1 MHGEVDP
8 RSLTV
13 MVADVLLWANSVD
26 GALREAASA
35 IGDAFPG
42 HGVVAQLPDG
52 SIAAAN
58 AAAGDLLGL
67 TLDQLVGRTSMDP
80 RWSAVSEQGIPL
92 TGAEHPAMVTLATG
106 REVTGFLMGVMSP
119 LIGRTRWIEID
130 SHPVK
135 AEDGS
140 GSAETSR
147 LVGVVAVFTDAT
159 DSARGLAASDAQW
172 RAYQIVV
179 MNTTD
184 VLFRTDPTACVEWA
198 SLAASRVLGWTP
210 SDIVGRPLID
220 VIHAD
225 DHDAFRDALA
235 RLESPERS
243 ADLEYR
249 MERVGGGWRWV
260 SDAVST
266 VVGDDLVVTGQIHA
280 LRDID
285 VEVAVRA
292 ALAES
297 EARYRLIAENAADV
311 IVTIVDGVIT
321 WASPSVTRTLGFQP
335 AECTGQRFES
345 FLLPD
350 ERATTIDPADLEP
363 SSGRHVGR
371 FRVRTKEGTSRW
383 VEVHTSSYV
392 GSDDRAGS
400 LVVTL
405 HVIDERVAFED
416 QLEDL
421 AKRDGLTGAWNRN
434 EGLLRLEAATRPDR
448 RAGEAVAVA
457 FIDVDDFKSVND
469 THGHRAGDDLLVSI
483 VSRTQSRMRRGD
495 ALVRMGG
502 DEFLL
507 VLSGT
512 QSLEEAVDL
521 LEQLRAVIA
530 EPVSTGAGVVKAT
543 VSIGVTLVDD
553 GEGIDACIARADSA
567 MYEAK
572 AEGRNRVVASLP

>member
-52 SIAAAN
+52 AIAAAN

-67 TLDQLVGRTSMDP
+67 SLDQLVGRTSMDP

-106 REVTGFLMGVMSP
+106 REVTGFLVGVMSP

-130 SHPVK
+130 SQPVR
-135 AEDGS
+135 ASGGVGPLAGS
-140 GSAETSR
+140 G

-159 DSARGLAASDAQW
+159 DSARGRAASDAQW
-172 RAYQIVV
+172 RAYHLVV

-184 VLFRTDPTACVEWA
+184 VLVHANLSARVEWV
-198 SLAASRVLGWTP
+198 SLAVNRVLGWTP
-210 SDIVGRPLID
+210 TDIVGRQLVDLI
-220 VIHAD
+220 HPD
-225 DHDAFRDALA
+225 DRAVFSTAVA
-235 RLESPERS
+235 EVESVGGTT
-243 ADLEYR
+243 DCEYR
-249 MERVGGGWRWV
+249 VETEGGGWRWV

-266 VVGDDLVVTGQIHA
+266 YVGDDLVVTGQVHS
-280 LRDID
+280 LRDIEPEITARR
-285 VEVAVRA
+285 V
-292 ALAES
+292 LAES

-311 IVTIVDGVIT
+311 IVTVADGVVT
-321 WASPSVTRTLGFQP
+321 WVSPSVTRTLGFEP
-335 AECTGQRFES
+335 EECTGQPFEW

-350 ERATTIDPADLEP
+350 ERASTIEPEDLEP

-371 FRVRTKEGTSRW
+371 FRVRAKEGASRW

-392 GSDDRAGS
+392 GTDGRSAS
-400 LVVTL
+400 LVATL
-405 HVIDERVAFED
+405 HVIDERVAFEA

-421 AKRDGLTGAWNRN
+421 ARRDGLTGAWSRN

-457 FIDVDDFKSVND
+457 FIDVDDFKSIND
-469 THGHRAGDDLLVSI
+469 TWGHRAGDDLLVSI
-483 VSRTQSRMRRGD
+483 ASRTQNRMRRGD

-507 VLSGT
+507 ILAGT
-512 QSLEEAVDL
+512 KSLEEAVDL
-521 LEQLRAVIA
+521 LDQLRALIS
-530 EPVSTGAGVVKAT
+530 EPVSTGAVEVEAT
-543 VSIGVTLVDD
+543 VSIGVTLVNE
-553 GEGIDACIARADSA
+553 GESVDASIARADAA
-567 MYEAK
+567 MYQAK
-572 AEGRNRVVASLP
+572 ADGRNRVVARLP

>member
-13 MVADVLLWANSVD
+13 MVVDVLLWANSVD

-106 REVTGFLMGVMSP
+106 QEVRAFLMGVVSP

-130 SHPVK
+130 SHPVR
-135 AEDGS
+135 AS
-140 GSAETSR
+140 GGAG

-159 DSARGLAASDAQW
+159 DSARGRAASDAQW
-172 RAYQIVV
+172 NAYHLVV

-184 VLFRTDPTACVEWA
+184 VLLSTDPSTHVEWA
-198 SLAASRVLGWTP
+198 SVASDRVLGWAP
-210 SDIVGRPLID
+210 SDIVGRRLID
-220 VIHAD
+220 FVHPDDRAYVSHALTPLGS
-225 DHDAFRDALA
+225 AAGA
-235 RLESPERS
+235 

-249 MERVGGGWRWV
+249 VERVGGGWRWV
-260 SDAVST
+260 ADAAST
-266 VVGDDLVVTGQIHA
+266 IVGNDLVVIGQIHA
-280 LRDID
+280 LRDI
-285 VEVAVRA
+285 ESEMAVRL

-311 IVTIVDGVIT
+311 IVTIADGVVT
-321 WASPSVTRTLGFQP
+321 WASPSVTRTLGFEP

-350 ERATTIDPADLEP
+350 ERASTITPEDLQP

-383 VEVHTSSYV
+383 VEVHTSPYV

-405 HVIDERVAFED
+405 HVIDERVAFEN

-434 EGLLRLEAATRPDR
+434 EGLSRLEAATRPER
-448 RAGEAVAVA
+448 RAGQAVAVA
-457 FIDVDDFKSVND
+457 YIDVDDFKTVND
-469 THGHRAGDDLLVSI
+469 TQGHRAGDDLLVSI

-512 QSLEEAVDL
+512 QSLEEAVEL

-530 EPVSTGAGVVKAT
+530 EPVPTGAGVVEAT

-553 GEGIDACIARADSA
+553 GEGVDACIARANAA
-567 MYEAK
+567 MYRAK
-572 AEGRNRVVASLP
+572 ADGRNRVVAALP

>member
-13 MVADVLLWANSVD
+13 MVVDVMLWANSVD

-52 SIAAAN
+52 SSAAAN

-106 REVTGFLMGVMSP
+106 QEVRAFLMGVVSP
-119 LIGRTRWIEID
+119 LLGRTRWIEID
-130 SHPVK
+130 SHPVR
-135 AEDGS
+135 AS
-140 GSAETSR
+140 GGAG

-159 DSARGLAASDAQW
+159 DSARGRAASDAQW
-172 RAYQIVV
+172 NAYHLVV

-184 VLFRTDPTACVEWA
+184 VLLSTDPSTHVEWA
-198 SLAASRVLGWTP
+198 SVASDRVLGWAP
-210 SDIVGRPLID
+210 SDIVGRRLID
-220 VIHAD
+220 FVHPDDRAYVSHALTPLGS
-225 DHDAFRDALA
+225 AAGA
-235 RLESPERS
+235 

-249 MERVGGGWRWV
+249 VERVGGGWRWV
-260 SDAVST
+260 ADAAST
-266 VVGDDLVVTGQIHA
+266 IVGNDLVVIGQIHA
-280 LRDID
+280 LRDI
-285 VEVAVRA
+285 ESEMAVRL

-311 IVTIVDGVIT
+311 IVTIADGVVT
-321 WASPSVTRTLGFQP
+321 WASPSVTRTLGFEP

-350 ERATTIDPADLEP
+350 ERASTITPEDLQP

-383 VEVHTSSYV
+383 VEVHTSPYV

-405 HVIDERVAFED
+405 HVIDERVAFEN

-434 EGLLRLEAATRPDR
+434 EGLSRLEAATRPER
-448 RAGEAVAVA
+448 RAGQAVAVA
-457 FIDVDDFKSVND
+457 YIDVDDFKSVND

-530 EPVSTGAGVVKAT
+530 EPVPTGAGVVEAT

-553 GEGIDACIARADSA
+553 GEGVDACVARADAA
-567 MYEAK
+567 MYRAK

>member
-1 MHGEVDP
+1 
-8 RSLTV
+8 
-13 MVADVLLWANSVD
+13 
-26 GALREAASA
+26 
-35 IGDAFPG
+35 
-42 HGVVAQLPDG
+42 
-52 SIAAAN
+52 
-58 AAAGDLLGL
+58 
-67 TLDQLVGRTSMDP
+67 
-80 RWSAVSEQGIPL
+80 
-92 TGAEHPAMVTLATG
+92 
-106 REVTGFLMGVMSP
+106 
-119 LIGRTRWIEID
+119 
-130 SHPVK
+130 
-135 AEDGS
+135 
-140 GSAETSR
+140 
-147 LVGVVAVFTDAT
+147 
-159 DSARGLAASDAQW
+159 
-172 RAYQIVV
+172 
-179 MNTTD
+179 
-184 VLFRTDPTACVEWA
+184 
-198 SLAASRVLGWTP
+198 
-210 SDIVGRPLID
+210 
-220 VIHAD
+220 
-225 DHDAFRDALA
+225 
-235 RLESPERS
+235 
-243 ADLEYR
+243 
-249 MERVGGGWRWV
+249 
-260 SDAVST
+260 
-266 VVGDDLVVTGQIHA
+266 
-280 LRDID
+280 
-285 VEVAVRA
+285 
-292 ALAES
+292 
-297 EARYRLIAENAADV
+297 
-311 IVTIVDGVIT
+311 
-321 WASPSVTRTLGFQP
+321 
-335 AECTGQRFES
+335 
-345 FLLPD
+345 
-350 ERATTIDPADLEP
+350 
-363 SSGRHVGR
+363 
-371 FRVRTKEGTSRW
+371 

-567 MYEAK
+567 MYRAK